1 MSGTWISKSHPRFR
15 NFSTIISLHKFST
28 PLSFYP
34 FETQNSH
41 IASFDSIQNHL
52 KRVFSTLLHF
62 FLCSH
67 VTE

>member
-1 MSGTWISKSHPRFR
+1 MSGTWISKSRPRFR

-41 IASFDSIQNHL
+41 IASFDTADAGKGVLTHGL
-52 KRVFSTLLHF
+52 RLFHALPV
-62 FLCSH
+62 
-67 VTE
+67 